1 MFNNNRIVI
10 LISLFIGL
18 YPILS
23 IKSADM
29 SAIKANLEENLKLD
43 SINIGDE
50 KTLKNLYYINM
61 NSIEDFISYAPKSN
75 MDVEEILIL
84 KLKHGA
90 NMDEIK
96 TKVNTRLEKQSES
109 FKNYNPEKYEII
121 ENAILEEEGQYLIF
135 IISENSSSIYKLIKD
150 NFK

>member
-1 MFNNNRIVI
+1 
-10 LISLFIGL
+10 
-18 YPILS
+18 
-23 IKSADM
+23 M

-50 KTLKNLYYINM
+50 KTLKNLYYINIG
-61 NSIEDFISYAPKSN
+61 SIEDFISYAPKSN

-96 TKVNTRLEKQSES
+96 TKVSTRVEKQSES
-109 FKNYNPEKYEII
+109 FKNYNPEKYGII
-121 ENAILEEEGQYLIF
+121 ENTILEEEGQYLIF

>member
-23 IKSADM
+23 IKSAGM
-29 SAIKANLEENLKLD
+29 TAIKANLEENLKLD

-50 KTLKNLYYINM
+50 KTLKNLYYINIG
-61 NSIEDFISYAPKSN
+61 SIEYFISYAPKSN

-90 NMDEIK
+90 NMD
-96 TKVNTRLEKQSES
+96 
-109 FKNYNPEKYEII
+109 
-121 ENAILEEEGQYLIF
+121 
-135 IISENSSSIYKLIKD
+135 
-150 NFK
+150 